1 MSLLSSRERTSPRT
15 EAEEFFR
22 QQGAR
27 SPVGPF
33 LLSVALLNVTSVI
46 FALASH

>member
-1 MSLLSSRERTSPRT
+1 MSCRLCRGQTSLRT

-22 QQGAR
+22 DQSTR
-27 SPVGPF
+27 SPLGPL

-46 FALASH
+46 FSLAAH

>member
-1 MSLLSSRERTSPRT
+1 MSRRVCRGRTSLRS

-22 QQGAR
+22 DQSTR

-46 FALASH
+46 FSLAAH